1 MSGSNVIHFNAV
13 RIRVVGS
20 GNLDLQYQGLNN
32 VLTQD
37 LQPLVMAQTNSRE
50 MNRLCNF
57 ISQYGKLQGTTDE
70 IDEYFRINS
79 IVLYARP
86 LWTDYPA

>member
-1 MSGSNVIHFNAV
+1 MAGTNVIHFNAV
-13 RIRVVGS
+13 RVRVVGS
-20 GNLDLQYQGLNN
+20 GNLDLQYQGLDN
-32 VLTQD
+32 VLTEN
-37 LQPLVMAQTNSRE
+37 LVPLSMSQTNSRE

-70 IDEYFRINS
+70 INEYFRINS
-79 IVLYARP
+79 IVLFTKP